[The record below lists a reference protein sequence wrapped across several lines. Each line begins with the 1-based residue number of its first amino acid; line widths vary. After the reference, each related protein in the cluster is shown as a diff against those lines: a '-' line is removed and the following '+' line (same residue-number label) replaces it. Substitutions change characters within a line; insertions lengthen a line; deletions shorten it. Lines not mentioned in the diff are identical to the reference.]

1 MRKIKK
7 RGGDQIKSLS
17 SKVGVTLIG
26 LIIFSY
32 GEVWGTEWTF
42 ITEDRMENK
51 WYVDSATVQRERR
64 GEFRFITC
72 QVKQVYGNKYK
83 ANDRVGWSRGW
94 LHQTLNIEIW
104 CDRQLWRA
112 TTGTVYKT
120 DGTTFD
126 VDHIQVR
133 KKGNMHEWT
142 SMFAQDVQQKRD
154 SVLGD
159 QVSKHA
165 VGFIA
170 DEFCGGLRDKW

>member
-1 MRKIKK
+1 M
-7 RGGDQIKSLS
+7 KSLS

-26 LIIFSY
+26 LIIFTY

-51 WYVDSATVQRERR
+51 WYVDLATVQRERR

-72 QVKQVYGNKYK
+72 QIKQVFGDKYK

-94 LHQTLNIEIW
+94 LYQILNIEIW
-104 CDRQLWRA
+104 CDKQLWKA

-133 KKGNMHEWT
+133 KKGKMQEWT